1 MLAPLLAVSAV
12 IPSLLLVLY
21 FHRRDLYPEPGKV
34 IWATFGLG
42 IATIPGVL
50 IVALPVA
57 AVLKGIPDAHVAGL
71 CGAFLTAAIP
81 EEFFKLLVVRFY
93 AARHAAFDEPMDGV
107 VYGAVASLG
116 FATLENVL
124 YVTSGGVGVAVLRAF
139 TAVPAHAFMGAI
151 MGYYIGRAKFHPEE
165 RVRAGIMAYF
175 VPMILHGLYDYP
187 VLTLRELSE
196 RGLATDAALPVLP
209 ITLAALLTL
218 WIWAIRGLR
227 RARADQDRGHA
238 SRVAG
243 APLVAPV
250 PPAFPAPVAP
260 VGPFAPPAHAPVTPA
275 FSMAPAHRP
284 AAPVHGPGWVGGT
297 ILLVLGLLTTSVG
310 GLVTL
315 GVGYSLAMG
324 QVPPWEQNQTI
335 LGVVLIG
342 VLPLLAGFVM
352 FALGLRSLNRASVA
366 AAALAPA
373 R

>member
-1 MLAPLLAVSAV
+1 MLAPLLAMSAV

-21 FHRRDLYPEPGKV
+21 FHRRDLFPEPGKV

-50 IVALPVA
+50 LLALPVA
-57 AVLKGIPDAHVAGL
+57 AVLKGAIPDAIVAGL
-71 CGAFLTAAIP
+71 FSAFLTAAIP
-81 EEFFKLLVVRFY
+81 EELFKLFVVRGY

-124 YVTSGGVGVAVLRAF
+124 YVASGGAGVAVLRAF

-151 MGYYIGRAKFHPEE
+151 MGYYVGRAKFHPEE
-165 RVRAGIMAYF
+165 RVRAGVLAYF
-175 VPMILHGLYDYP
+175 VPMILHGLYDFP
-187 VLTLRELSE
+187 VLSLRELTE
-196 RGLATDAALPVLP
+196 RGLPTDAALPFLP
-209 ITLAALLTL
+209 ITLIAFLTL

-227 RARADQDRGHA
+227 RARADQERLHVAGVTVA
-238 SRVAG
+238 AAAVAG
-243 APLVAPV
+243 APAPQPALAV
-250 PPAFPAPVAP
+250 PARHHP
-260 VGPFAPPAHAPVTPA
+260 T
-275 FSMAPAHRP
+275 
-284 AAPVHGPGWVGGT
+284 APVHGPGWFGGT
-297 ILLVLGLLTTSVG
+297 LLLVLGLLAASVG

-315 GVGYSLAMG
+315 GVVYALAMG

-335 LGVVLIG
+335 VGVVFIG

-352 FALGLRSLNRASVA
+352 FALGLRSLNRSSLA
-366 AAALAPA
+366 AAAVAIA

>member
-1 MLAPLLAVSAV
+1 MLAPVLAVSAV

-50 IVALPVA
+50 IVALPVDA
-57 AVLKGIPDAHVAGL
+57 LLKGIADAHVAGL
-71 CGAFLTAAIP
+71 CSAFLTAAIP
-81 EEFFKLLVVRFY
+81 EEFFKLLVVRFW

-116 FATLENVL
+116 FATLENVM
-124 YVTSGGVGVAVLRAF
+124 YVASGGVGVAVLRAF

-151 MGYYIGRAKFHPEE
+151 MGYYVGRAKFHPEE
-165 RVRAGIMAYF
+165 RGRAMILAYL

-196 RGLATDAALPVLP
+196 RGLPNDAALPVLP
-209 ITLAALLTL
+209 LTLLALLTL

-238 SRVAG
+238 ARLAG
-243 APLVAPV
+243 G
-250 PPAFPAPVAP
+250 PALAPAPAAA
-260 VGPFAPPAHAPVTPA
+260 PFAPV
-275 FSMAPAHRP
+275 SV
-284 AAPVHGPGWVGGT
+284 AAPVRPYAAPAHGPGWVGGT
-297 ILLVLGLLTTSVG
+297 ILLALGLLAASVG

-315 GVGYSLAMG
+315 GVVLALAMG
-324 QVPPWEQNQTI
+324 KVPPWEQNQTI
-335 LGVVLIG
+335 LGVVFIG
-342 VLPLLAGFVM
+342 VLPLVAGFVM
-352 FALGLRSLNRASVA
+352 FALGLRSLNRSSVA
-366 AAALAPA
+366 VVAVA
-373 R
+373 RPG